1 MNNKYTMK
9 EFKEMFDKAVIETLK
24 NPEGKRA
31 DKEDAKHLNEKG
43 KFNIMLSGILLFHT
57 LEENLFKNE

>member
-9 EFKEMFDKAVIETLK
+9 EFKEMFDKAVIKTLK

-31 DKEDAKHLNEKG
+31 DKEDAKHLDENG
-43 KFNIMLSGILLFHT
+43 KFSLMISGMLLFNT